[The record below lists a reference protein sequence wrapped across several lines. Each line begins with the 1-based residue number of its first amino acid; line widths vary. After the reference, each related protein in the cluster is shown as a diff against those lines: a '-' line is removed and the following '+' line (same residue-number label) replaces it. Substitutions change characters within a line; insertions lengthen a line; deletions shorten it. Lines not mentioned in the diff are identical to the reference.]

1 MEEKKTIK
9 ISISTFFL
17 ILAVIVIIAMGIFSI
32 KMYNEKTVA
41 TEKSAELQTQVNE
54 LTGTVSGL
62 QGKINSISETIS
74 TNNYISN
81 TAVTNEN
88 KSETGTKAKTF
99 TDAQVKEAIQD
110 YLNIIGSKEGS
121 PSSVLDYLKLKGK
134 ESTARKEGY
143 LKTDIK
149 YSKFKK
155 SILEYITER
164 CFKEEF
170 SEAFIEEDGY
180 VCYFNGGATG
190 VGYEVNSITKVNDK
204 TYNAKAVWMQEESKE
219 DVSFEF
225 GIENSNGKC
234 VIDYC
239 NQK

>member
-1 MEEKKTIK
+1 MY
-9 ISISTFFL
+9 
-17 ILAVIVIIAMGIFSI
+17 
-32 KMYNEKTVA
+32 KMYNEKIVA

-54 LTGTVSGL
+54 LIGTVSSL

-74 TNNYISN
+74 TNTSTYN
-81 TAVTNEN
+81 TVVTNEN
-88 KSETGTKAKTF
+88 KSDTETKSKTTF
-99 TDAQVKEAIQD
+99 TDAQVKETVQD

-121 PSSVLDYLKLKGK
+121 PSAVLDYLKLKGK

-155 SILEYITER
+155 AILEYITER

-170 SEAFIEEDGY
+170 SEVFIEEDGY
-180 VCYFNGGATG
+180 VCYFNSGATG
-190 VGYEVNSITKVNDK
+190 VGYEVNSITMVNDK
-204 TYNAKAVWMQEESKE
+204 TYNAKAVWIQEESKE
-219 DVSFEF
+219 DVNFEF

-234 VIDYC
+234 IIDYC